1 MLNYLLKPLALMGLL
16 LLFPILII
24 SVLFVF
30 IEDGLPILFIQKRLG
45 LNKKIFNLYKI
56 RSMYKDTPS
65 LGTHEVS
72 EMHYLKVGSVLRIL
86 KIDELPQVINYLKGD
101 INLIGPRPSLPNQSD
116 LTRHREDNDIF
127 SITPGITGLAQ
138 VLGYDMSNPS
148 LLAKVDRMYIQ
159 NQSIKMDLLI
169 FIATFFHPF
178 RKELSKKFENKIMKF
193 KEE

>member
-1 MLNYLLKPLALMGLL
+1 
-16 LLFPILII
+16 
-24 SVLFVF
+24 
-30 IEDGLPILFIQKRLG
+30 
-45 LNKKIFNLYKI
+45 
-56 RSMYKDTPS
+56 MYKDTPS

-101 INLIGPRPSLPNQSD
+101 INLIGPRPGLPNQSD

-159 NQSIKMDLLI
+159 NQSIKLDLLI